1 MGPKLGFPGPALET
15 PGELSEFMER
25 SRGNRSA
32 KNGGREGELDKEQRA
47 ERRRNKMTTRKRVI
61 DVVRL
66 LFRPLPSA
74 KSNGSENAYL

>member
-32 KNGGREGELDKEQRA
+32 KNGGREGETKS
-47 ERRRNKMTTRKRVI
+47 RRRNKMTTRKRVI

-66 LFRPLPSA
+66 LFRPLPSETF
-74 KSNGSENAYL
+74 NGSETAHAKEL